1 MSTITERWQNTKQQ
15 AAEAARSCGRAPDD
29 VMVMAVSKTF
39 PLAAV
44 EEAWQAGARHFGEN
58 YVQEGVDKA
67 EAFHPEGLIWH
78 YIGPLQSNKTR
89 AVATHFDWVHTIDRL
104 KIARRLSEQRPAD
117 LAPLQV
123 CLQINI
129 SADPNK
135 AGVSPADAEA
145 LAAEV
150 SPLPNLTLRGLM
162 TIPAADLPLETLQQ
176 QFAAMHELF
185 KRLQK
190 RWPQM
195 DTLSM
200 GMTDDMAT
208 AIAAGSTCV
217 RVGRAIFGERPR
229 KTSTD

>member
-1 MSTITERWQNTKQQ
+1 MSTINERWQNTKQQ

-44 EEAWQAGARHFGEN
+44 EAAWQAGARHFGEN

-67 EAFHPEGLIWH
+67 QAFHPEGLVWH

-89 AVATHFDWVHTIDRL
+89 AVATHFDWVHTIDRV
-104 KIARRLSEQRPAD
+104 KIARRLSDQRPPE
-117 LAPLQV
+117 LPPLQV

-129 SADPNK
+129 SNDPNK
-135 AGVSPADAEA
+135 AGISPDQVEA

-150 SPLPNLTLRGLM
+150 SALPNLTLRGLM
-162 TIPAADLPLETLQQ
+162 TIPAADLPQETLQQ
-176 QFAAMHELF
+176 QFTAMHDLLQ
-185 KRLQK
+185 RLQQH
-190 RWPQM
+190 WPQM

-200 GMTDDMAT
+200 GMSDDMAT

-229 KTSTD
+229 KASND